1 MKKQRIITD
10 FMSLKYRKMRSER
23 EPEMRFWM
31 ALYGKDIDLAGIEVL
46 LRIQLDYNRIDVPD
60 DLPDDPEGPIFYEEI
75 TWLLN
80 LAEKNEKELNKL
92 GVDLSD
98 SQINS

>member
-1 MKKQRIITD
+1 
-10 FMSLKYRKMRSER
+10 
-23 EPEMRFWM
+23 M
-31 ALYGKDIDLAGIEVL
+31 ALYGKDIDLAGIEGL
-46 LRIQLDYNRIDVPD
+46 LRIQLDNNRIDV
-60 DLPDDPEGPIFYEEI
+60 PDDPEGPIFYEEI

>member
-1 MKKQRIITD
+1 
-10 FMSLKYRKMRSER
+10 MRSKR
-23 EPEMRFWM
+23 EPEMCFWM
-31 ALYGKDIDLAGIEVL
+31 ALYGKDIDLAGIEGL
-46 LRIQLDYNRIDVPD
+46 LRIQLDNNRIDVPD

>member
-1 MKKQRIITD
+1 
-10 FMSLKYRKMRSER
+10 MRSKR

-31 ALYGKDIDLAGIEVL
+31 ALYGKDIDLAGIEGL
-46 LRIQLDYNRIDVPD
+46 LRIQLDNNRIDVPD

>member
-1 MKKQRIITD
+1 
-10 FMSLKYRKMRSER
+10 MRSKR

-31 ALYGKDIDLAGIEVL
+31 ALYGKDNDLAGIEGL
-46 LRIQLDYNRIDVPD
+46 LRIQLDNNRIDVPD

>member
-1 MKKQRIITD
+1 
-10 FMSLKYRKMRSER
+10 MRSKR

-31 ALYGKDIDLAGIEVL
+31 ALYGKDIDLAGIEGM
-46 LRIQLDYNRIDVPD
+46 LRIQLDNNRIDVPD